1 MSHKVVVSPSWTWP
15 VRVVQSHP
23 NKDYRAVAF
32 SHLSFFPLLASFNL
46 LQFPTFGVVA
56 FTFIMADWLL

>member
-1 MSHKVVVSPSWTWP
+1 MSHKVVVSPSWRWA

-23 NKDYRAVAF
+23 NKDDHAVAF
-32 SHLSFFPLLASFNL
+32 SRLSFFRLLAGFNL

-56 FTFIMADWLL
+56 FTFIMANWML